1 MADEPVQESRREE
14 RRAERLQ
21 QARGTV
27 KPDRVRVL
35 PRDDEFR
42 KSHRNVVGHPNFPE
56 QGSVEWPNDQYTKRR
71 VRDGDVTIEEPQAE
85 PQQQQVERQAS
96 APETPRASRNLP
108 PTSPNS

>member
-1 MADEPVQESRREE
+1 MADEPIRESRREE

-27 KPDRVRVL
+27 TPGRVRVL

-42 KSHRNVVGHPNFPE
+42 KSHRNVVGHPDFPE

-71 VRDGDVTIEEPQAE
+71 LRDGDVTIEPEA
-85 PQQQQVERQAS
+85 
-96 APETPRASRNLP
+96 APEAAPESQTRREERKAEKKSE
-108 PTSPNS
+108 S